1 MTDSA
6 LAPPALIYEDPM
18 PFVAVGRENSA
29 AIRIYYE
36 DHGSG
41 SPVVLVHGY
50 AQNGHSWEKQEAA
63 LLAAGHRV
71 ITYDRRG
78 FGASS
83 RPSTGYDFDTLASDL
98 HILLSRLD
106 LRGVVLAGFAMGT
119 GEVIRY
125 LAVHGSGWITAA
137 VLVAPLPPFLLKTHD
152 NPEGI
157 DRNVFD
163 RTTMRIAADRPAA
176 MKDLL
181 DDSYNVDLLGGD
193 RVSDQAWQNSFYV
206 ALSASAQAALGCVT
220 ACLEDFRPDLAK
232 ISIPVLAIQGGQDR
246 ILPFEAT
253 GSRLPAL
260 LKNSSSIVIADGPH
274 AIIWTHADEVNQALL
289 QFIGDPSQAGGRPS
303 GPENRPQNGSD
314 HGRPG

>member
-1 MTDSA
+1 
-6 LAPPALIYEDPM
+6 M
-18 PFVAVGRENSA
+18 PFVTVGRENSA

-50 AQNGHSWEKQEAA
+50 ALNGHSWEKQEAA

-83 RPSTGYDFDTLASDL
+83 RPSVGYDFDTLASDL
-98 HILLSRLD
+98 HVLLSKLD

-119 GEVIRY
+119 GEVTRY
-125 LAVHGSGWITAA
+125 LAVHGSGRVRAA
-137 VLVAPLPPFLLKTHD
+137 ALVAPLLPFLLKTDD

-157 DRNVFD
+157 DRSVFD
-163 RTTMRIAADRPAA
+163 GITARIAADRPAA
-176 MKDLL
+176 MKDFL
-181 DDSYNVDLLGGD
+181 DGSYNVDLLGGD

-206 ALSASAQAALGCVT
+206 AISASAHAVLGCVT
-220 ACLEDFRPDLAK
+220 ACLEDFRADLAT
-232 ISIPVLAIQGGQDR
+232 ISIPLLVIHGDQDR
-246 ILPFEAT
+246 VLPYEAT
-253 GSRLPAL
+253 SRRLPAL
-260 LKNSSSIVIADGPH
+260 LKNARSTVIAGGPH

-289 QFIGDPSQAGGRPS
+289 DFIGHPGQADGQQNGLD
-303 GPENRPQNGSD
+303 NRPQSGSQNRRA
-314 HGRPG
+314 G